1 MSPPPP
7 PAVKGRRPR
16 LAYLF
21 SRYPVISQTFVDN
34 EILGLEAAGW
44 EVIICSIHP
53 PRDGLR
59 HPRLSQLRAPILYT
73 PPPEMRKG
81 IEADLTARGQWPK
94 KFIDDHARIFGEDT
108 RPELSCRNAAH
119 FAELLPRLGVDHVH
133 IHFANRA
140 THAALL
146 LKEMK
151 GITFSFTPQAQDFL
165 IDISSPE
172 LLGEMCR
179 QAAFVVVACDWARD
193 ELLKIV
199 PAVGGKVRRIY
210 NGIDPTPYPKA
221 KPAPDGKTLKIAS
234 VGRLIE
240 FKGFHHL
247 IAAIAK
253 VRDRG
258 VTVKLDLMGDGP
270 WRERLETQTKA
281 LNLESQIVF
290 HGSVKI
296 DQMRECYARVD
307 AFVLACIED
316 SKGAM
321 DVFPTVITEAMLS
334 WLPVVSCRIAGVPE
348 QVIDGETGFVTEPAD
363 EEALANALHRLATEP
378 GLAARMGE
386 AGRSRAMELF
396 AIEKTLPMLE
406 AEFERLPAKGK
417 PLPAAE
423 IGVFY
428 DLVNP
433 GSGALLEIERPVLR
447 GLKAQMW
454 FAGGTLTKR
463 EAERFAPATTG
474 GFWLPDGMA
483 LEAEWM
489 ARPEE
494 RARLQALYGDLAEL
508 VSAEDYFDAA
518 RRALWIASQSQRL
531 GLPGLW
537 YAPTESEALTVWLL
551 HQLTDRPL
559 ALAADDATGLIS
571 FLAGEAA
578 AHAIASCASNPLRR
592 PRPCTNEPPKGLF
605 RKVEMVQR
613 WRVGRRQAAFRNWLR
628 WAFRQI

>member
-1 MSPPPP
+1 MSHLTPSS
-7 PAVKGRRPR
+7 PAKKRRPR

-44 EVIICSIHP
+44 DVVVCSIHP

-59 HPRLSQLRAPILYT
+59 HPRLSNLRAPILYA
-73 PPPEMRKG
+73 PPPEERKG
-81 IEADLTARGQWPK
+81 IENDLIARGKWPK
-94 KFIDDHARIFGEDT
+94 KFLEDHARVYGEET

-133 IHFANRA
+133 MHFANRA
-140 THAALL
+140 THAALM
-146 LKEMK
+146 LKEMQ
-151 GITFSFTPQAQDFL
+151 GIPFSFTPQAQDFL

-179 QAAFVVVACDWARD
+179 QAEFVVVACDWARD
-193 ELLKIV
+193 ELLKLV

-221 KPAPDGKTLKIAS
+221 QPAPDGKTLKIAS

-258 VTVKLDLMGDGP
+258 VTVQLDLMGDGP
-270 WRERLETQTKA
+270 WRERLENQVSDLGLDA
-281 LNLESQIVF
+281 QVVF

-316 SKGAM
+316 TKGAM

-348 QVIDGETGFVTEPAD
+348 QVIDGETGFVSEPTD
-363 EEALANALHRLATEP
+363 EEGLAYALYRLATEP
-378 GLAARMGE
+378 GLAAKMGE
-386 AGRSRAMELF
+386 AGRQRAMELF
-396 AIEKTLPMLE
+396 AIDKTLPMLE
-406 AEFERLPAKGK
+406 AEFERLPAKREAPK
-417 PLPAAE
+417 PAKV
-423 IGVFY
+423 GVLY
-428 DLVNP
+428 DLVAS
-433 GSGALLEIERPVLR
+433 GSGALIELERLVLR
-447 GLKAQMW
+447 EHSAQIW
-454 FAGGTLTKR
+454 LAGGTLTRK
-463 EAERFAPATTG
+463 EADRFAPATNG
-474 GFWLPDGMA
+474 GFWVPDGMA

-494 RARLQALYGDLAEL
+494 RGRLGALRAEVADL
-508 VSAEDYFDAA
+508 VSAEDFFDAA

-531 GLPGLW
+531 GLPQVW
-537 YAPTESEALTVWLL
+537 YAPTEAEALVIWLL
-551 HQLTDRPL
+551 HHLTDRPF
-559 ALAADDATGLIS
+559 ALAADADS
-571 FLAGEAA
+571 PLAQHLAKKAAASALASEAA
-578 AHAIASCASNPLRR
+578 NPLLR
-592 PRPCTNEPPKGLF
+592 PRPCTNEPPRGMF
-605 RKVEMVQR
+605 RNVAMVQD
-613 WRVGRRQAAFRNWLR
+613 WRKGRRQGAFRLWLR
-628 WAFRQI
+628 KVLK